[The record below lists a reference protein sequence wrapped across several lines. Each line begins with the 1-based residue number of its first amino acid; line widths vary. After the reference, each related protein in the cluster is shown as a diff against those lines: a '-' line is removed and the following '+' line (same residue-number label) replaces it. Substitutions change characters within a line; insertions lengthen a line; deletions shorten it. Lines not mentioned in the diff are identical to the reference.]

1 MILAKARK
9 DAAAA
14 RVPAPLMLAFG
25 STACLFCSTK

>member
-25 STACLFCSTK
+25 STAMFCSTK

>member
-14 RVPAPLMLAFG
+14 RVPAPLMLAF
-25 STACLFCSTK
+25 AMFCSTK